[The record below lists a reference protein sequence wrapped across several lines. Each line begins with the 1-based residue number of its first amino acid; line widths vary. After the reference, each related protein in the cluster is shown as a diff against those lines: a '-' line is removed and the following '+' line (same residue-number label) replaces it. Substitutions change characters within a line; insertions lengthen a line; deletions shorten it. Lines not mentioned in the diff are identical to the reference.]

1 MTEKKVLTG
10 LIVICTLLA
19 LTVQLVGGISGDG
32 ARADLP
38 IMYWPLGFG
47 AVALLLVVPV
57 YNTCEW
63 LMPFKEREKLMLAC
77 LISILYGLSLVL
89 LAPVVAILF
98 ERLFKVNEHFNF
110 SNLPL
115 VYASDWVFILPCT
128 LFYFLQLLFVVLL
141 RQKDQI
147 VRDKEKVLELE
158 NQLKEGAL
166 SSLQYQLRP
175 HFLFN
180 SLNNVAMMVR
190 KGEKEASVDALVSLS
205 TILSKV
211 MRRDKEQMIR
221 LQEELDLLENFIT
234 IERLRDDKVSISV
247 DVADGANAA
256 MVPVLLLQPIVENA
270 FRFARESGIDEPS
283 VRINAAVVGQSVQ
296 LKVFNSGKGLIGW
309 TLTDSSGI
317 GLINTIHRLR
327 YIYGTSFS
335 FTTTDFPGGVEI
347 VIEIPSKLERH

>member
-19 LTVQLVGGISGDG
+19 LTVQLVGGISGNG
-32 ARADLP
+32 AITDLP

-47 AVALLLVVPV
+47 MVALLLVVPV
-57 YNTCEW
+57 YNTYEW
-63 LMPFKEREKLMLAC
+63 LMSFNDRKKLTLVF
-77 LISILYGLSLVL
+77 LISVPFGLSLVL

-98 ERLFKVNEHFNF
+98 ERLFRVNEHYRFE
-110 SNLPL
+110 NLGSI
-115 VYASDWVFILPCT
+115 YAAGWISILPGMM
-128 LFYFLQLLFVVLL
+128 FYFLQILLMMLL
-141 RQKDQI
+141 RQKYQI

-158 NQLKEGAL
+158 NELKEGAL

-247 DVADGANAA
+247 DVVDGANAA

-270 FRFARESGIDEPS
+270 FRFARESGIAEPT

-327 YIYGTSFS
+327 YIYGTNFS

-347 VIEIPSKLERH
+347 VIEMPSK